1 MTSLFT
7 DNRSSRL
14 LVVESVVDHSLV
26 HSTLQNRQF
35 SRTEREARYMIAER
49 KTSLSFSSLLLSRA
63 LRSGIVFR
71 SREYPSDNFEGFSLR
86 PKQSLFLVHLKIRR
100 LQISGFSS
108 CLRLSSGPRKL
119 VKETAYVAGNKA
131 SWAHRIMLCLGRKPN
146 VD

>member
-35 SRTEREARYMIAER
+35 SRTEREARYTIAER

-86 PKQSLFLVHLKIRR
+86 PKTIVISRSFENPSFANQRLFQLLEAVVWTKKTSERN
-100 LQISGFSS
+100 G
-108 CLRLSSGPRKL
+108 LR
-119 VKETAYVAGNKA
+119 
-131 SWAHRIMLCLGRKPN
+131 GRK
-146 VD
+146 